1 MRNVLSEISIE
12 NQNTNF
18 MFTEIFF
25 LKNHTAY
32 EIIWENIVQPIRPQL
47 TI

>member
-1 MRNVLSEISIE
+1 MRNVLSEICIE
-12 NQNTNF
+12 NQNTHF
-18 MFTEIFF
+18 MFNKIFF

-32 EIIWENIVQPIRPQL
+32 EIIWENIVQPGRPHL